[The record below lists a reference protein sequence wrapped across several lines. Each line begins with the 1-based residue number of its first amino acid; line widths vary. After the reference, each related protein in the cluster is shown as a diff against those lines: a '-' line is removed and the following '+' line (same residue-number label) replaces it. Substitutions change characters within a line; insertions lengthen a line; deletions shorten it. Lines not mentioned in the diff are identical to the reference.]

1 MMRVIASACVLLAA
15 GLVCSRASPQAEPA
29 DVLLT
34 TPKESVAS
42 RSSDDPLPLLAP
54 YRALM
59 TGLTGWAAY
68 GLFKLNASE
77 EPFSDKD
84 WSDAGMAA
92 VNLTAIATLLSMEGS
107 GKNDKRRH
115 DDPEWKGMAADMQNA
130 GVVVAAAVL
139 KRDREA
145 FKESLGVLGK
155 TCQTCHTRFMK
166 LPSVNPPAASDM
178 AR

>member
-1 MMRVIASACVLLAA
+1 MMRVIASAGVLLAA
-15 GLVCSRASPQAEPA
+15 GLICSRATPQTEPSDIA
-29 DVLLT
+29 LVQQAI
-34 TPKESVAS
+34 PAS
-42 RSSDDPLPLLAP
+42 TKSEDGPLPLLAP

-68 GLFKLNASE
+68 GLFKMNSNE
-77 EPFSDKD
+77 EPLSDKD

-92 VNLTAIATLLSMEGS
+92 VNLTAIATLLSLEGS

-130 GVVVAAAVL
+130 SVLVASAVL
-139 KRDREA
+139 KKDRDE
-145 FKESLGVLGK
+145 FKGALGLLGN
-155 TCQTCHTRFMK
+155 TCQTCHARFMK
-166 LPSVNPPAASDM
+166 MPPLNPPAPSDM